1 MAINSTKISSYS
13 LIVSTIIYAVLYYH
27 YAAVLDNF
35 GWKLTSLYPG
45 KYIQQLASIK
55 YFAAYL
61 LLCYICMAHK
71 LIFFGLGHMGRSRP
85 AKEIFLPIFAAGLI
99 FYFLTPFIAITFQS
113 FLYSVDWGSYSEQF
127 NTRIGQAGLIFVI
140 NSLFIGTV
148 YDLCFLRF
156 TGGER
161 EMVAVPLPG
170 LPPRKF

>member
-1 MAINSTKISSYS
+1 MAISSNKWSSYS
-13 LIVSTIIYAVLYYH
+13 LIVITIVYAVLYYH
-27 YAAVLDNF
+27 YAATLDSF
-35 GWKLTSLYPG
+35 AWKLTSLYPG

-61 LLCYICMAHK
+61 LLCFICMAQK
-71 LIFFGLGHMGRSRP
+71 LIFFSLGHMGRSRP

-113 FLYSVDWGSYSEQF
+113 FMYSIDWGGNTEQF
-127 NTRIGQAGLIFVI
+127 ATQIKQAGLIFVM
-140 NSLFIGTV
+140 NCLFIGTV

-156 TGGER
+156 TGGDR